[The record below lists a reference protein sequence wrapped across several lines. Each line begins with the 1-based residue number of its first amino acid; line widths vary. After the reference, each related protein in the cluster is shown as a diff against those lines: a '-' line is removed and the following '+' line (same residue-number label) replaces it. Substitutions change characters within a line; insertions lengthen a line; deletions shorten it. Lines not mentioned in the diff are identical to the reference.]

1 MVKIFIDFASL
12 CPSLH
17 PFPLCAAI
25 FLIAAEGRVMQRRVS
40 SFW

>member
-1 MVKIFIDFASL
+1 MVKISIDFETL

-25 FLIAAEGRVMQRRVS
+25 FLIAVEEGRMQRRVS
-40 SFW
+40 SF